1 MSKRLTIDEIRE
13 LSKASQKTLYG
24 ENSTNVCHSVSSNDQ
39 IETNR
44 TMVVETDASNAR
56 TLTETSTEITSNH
69 LVKSIRL
76 QNALKIMRTQ
86 AEHSVQFLFR
96 NEAVKISGIKGGA
109 TLLQAEKEALDAGLI
124 KKHHLA
130 RAKTNICLWEITNR
144 GYEYLNL
151 ARPKWP
157 SKGDYLHKFCVHR
170 IADTYKRLGFETEIE
185 HCRPNGKL
193 VDLRLSIG
201 ESVLFIEVCAS
212 RPVEKEIINIE
223 KNSDGEPLPAE
234 MIMAV
239 TDRKMKKALDK
250 AVSPPEVEWNYPCKV
265 SIALAGDLIEF
276 LEVAK

>member
-1 MSKRLTIDEIRE
+1 MSKRLTMEEIRE

-24 ENSTNVCHSVSSNDQ
+24 EHTVDTCHSVSSNHQ

-44 TMVVETDASNAR
+44 TMVMETDASNTK
-56 TLTETSTEITSNH
+56 TLTETSAETTSNNS
-69 LVKSIRL
+69 VKSIRL

-109 TLLQAEKEALDAGLI
+109 TLLQAEKEALDDSLI
-124 KKHHLA
+124 RKHHLA
-130 RAKTNICLWEITNR
+130 RAKTNICLWENTDR

-151 ARPKWP
+151 ARPQWP

-170 IADTYKRLGFETEIE
+170 IADTYKRLGFQFEIE
-185 HCRPNGKL
+185 HRRPNGKL

-201 ESVLFIEVCAS
+201 ESVLYVEVCAS
-212 RPVEKEIINIE
+212 WPVEKEITNIE
-223 KNSDGEPLPAE
+223 KNLDGEPLPGE

-239 TDRKMKKALDK
+239 TDRKMKKALEK
-250 AVSPPEVEWNYPCKV
+250 AVSPPEEEWNYPCKV
-265 SIALAGDLIEF
+265 SIALAGDLIEL
-276 LEVAK
+276 LEVVK